1 MQSLW
6 MLVASL
12 MFACMGASIKFALE
26 SGASLSSVVLFRAM
40 PSVICILIWAILTK
54 HSLKTQHFAS
64 HFKRNVSG
72 VTSLW
77 LSFYGLGILP
87 LATSTSLNYTSS
99 LCIGLYVVITA
110 HHIKQD
116 LGRLF
121 SVLLGFAGVIL
132 VLRPSINEDQWLGIV
147 AALLAGI
154 CSAFAMFQ
162 VKSLGRLGEPVW
174 RTVFYFSSVGTIT
187 GLLFVKAEDFAGL
200 SVQTWIVLVMTGVFG
215 MFGQLCLTQAYG
227 AGSPIIAAVLQYA
240 NLIFSVFLG
249 ILFWNT
255 IPDLLAWIGMSM
267 IVLAGVGIVV
277 IDQRNAIT
285 AKLEAIIHK
294 KH

>member
-6 MLVASL
+6 MLVASF
-12 MFACMGASIKFALE
+12 MFACMGASIKFALG
-26 SGASLSSVVLFRAM
+26 SGASLASVVLFRAL
-40 PSVICILIWAILTK
+40 PSVLCILIWAVLTK
-54 HSLKTQHFAS
+54 HSLKTSYFSA
-64 HFKRNVSG
+64 HFKRNIFG

-77 LSFYGLGILP
+77 LSFYGLGVLP

-99 LCIGLYVVITA
+99 LCIGLYVVLSA
-110 HHIKQD
+110 RHIRQD

-121 SVLLGFAGVIL
+121 SVLLGFVGVVL
-132 VLRPSINEDQWLGIV
+132 VLRPSLNEDQWLGIV
-147 AALLAGI
+147 AALCAGVG
-154 CSAFAMFQ
+154 SAFAMFQ

-174 RTVFYFSSVGTIT
+174 RTVFYFSSVGTLT
-187 GLLFVKAEDFAGL
+187 GLLFVHSEDFIGL
-200 SVQTWIVLVMTGVFG
+200 SIQTWIVLVMTGLFG

-249 ILFWNT
+249 ILFWNNV
-255 IPDLLAWIGMSM
+255 PDLIAWIGMSM
-267 IVLAGVGIVV
+267 IVLAGVGIVLV
-277 IDQRNAIT
+277 DQRNVIT
-285 AKLEAIIHK
+285 AKLATLIHN

>member
-12 MFACMGASIKFALE
+12 MFACMGASIKFVLE
-26 SGASLSSVVLFRAM
+26 NGASLSSVVLFRAL
-40 PSVICILIWAILTK
+40 PSVVCILVWAILTK
-54 HSLKTQHFAS
+54 QSLKTQHFSS

-77 LSFYGLGILP
+77 LSFYAFGILP
-87 LATSTSLNYTSS
+87 LATAASLNYTSS
-99 LCIGLYVVITA
+99 LYIGLYVVFAA
-110 HHIKQD
+110 HCIKQNI
-116 LGRLF
+116 GRLMA
-121 SVLLGFAGVIL
+121 VLLGFAGVIL
-132 VLRPSINEDQWLGIV
+132 VLRPSINENQWMGIV
-147 AALLAGI
+147 AALLAGL
-154 CSAFAMFQ
+154 CAAFAMFQ

-174 RTVFYFSSVGTIT
+174 RTVFYFSAVGTLT
-187 GLLFVKAEDFAGL
+187 GLLFVRLEDFDGL
-200 SVQTWIVLVMTGVFG
+200 SLQTWIVLVMTGVFG
-215 MFGQLCLTQAYG
+215 MFGQLCMTQAYG

-240 NLIFSVFLG
+240 NLIYSVFLG
-249 ILFWNT
+249 ILFWNN
-255 IPDLLAWIGMSM
+255 IPDLLAWVGMSM
-267 IVLAGVGIVV
+267 IVLAGVSIVV